1 MIHYRLPQHCV
12 SVATLST
19 TRAIPLS
26 FDQIIDQRSNQVTRV
41 FATVSSAINTK
52 CPGPLS
58 NLVASLQLEMIHDDN
73 LPLANHADARQEN
86 IFADQLETIAIE
98 QQDELVDGEEDEDEE
113 ARAVNEAQLV
123 NDMLQDQPD
132 DLPIGQQEGF
142 VDDGAIRVV
151 DDEPLIENMTQD
163 HQEGDAKN
171 KSS

>member
-1 MIHYRLPQHCV
+1 M
-12 SVATLST
+12 
-19 TRAIPLS
+19 
-26 FDQIIDQRSNQVTRV
+26 
-41 FATVSSAINTK
+41 
-52 CPGPLS
+52 
-58 NLVASLQLEMIHDDN
+58 
-73 LPLANHADARQEN
+73 
-86 IFADQLETIAIE
+86 
-98 QQDELVDGEEDEDEE
+98 VDGEEDEDEE

-171 KSS
+171 KSSWLEGENDAIISHYSPIHILGIS